1 MHAQDYLSADYPLVL
16 TILSILAMS
25 ILILVLV
32 IACQPTE
39 NSKITFRVPLVPFIP
54 MLSMFVNVYLMF
66 QLGAAT
72 WIGFSIWLLIGFL
85 IYFTYGIRH
94 STLGSG
100 SQTLSES
107 QLENPFAMIGVE
119 KV

>member
-1 MHAQDYLSADYPLVL
+1 
-16 TILSILAMS
+16 MS

-39 NSKITFRVPLVPFIP
+39 NSKITFRVPL
-54 MLSMFVNVYLMF
+54 
-66 QLGAAT
+66 LGAAT